1 AAESAVAAVDAVDPQ
16 TLSLAAGD
24 GAAAFADQRAAD
36 GPPAASAED
45 AAATAHLRAH
55 QTRLSAQAP
64 HSGEDRSLGRG
75 GTGIHGSG
83 LGVAFS
89 QFRQRRVRAHPQR
102 HRYSHDLDGIAGGAG
117 TRRRAVQR
125 ALNEIAGV
133 LPFALLG

>member
-75 GTGIHGSG
+75 EE
-83 LGVAFS
+83 
-89 QFRQRRVRAHPQR
+89 
-102 HRYSHDLDGIAGGAG
+102 
-117 TRRRAVQR
+117 AVQR

-133 LPFALLG
+133 LPFALLGVDSDNGSEFINWHLKSWCEQRQIQ